1 MPVSFYPSSHRLP
14 NDAGQLITGGA
25 FSSLSPLYGLVA
37 LTENFLKPG
46 LSFPFKGK
54 KNSMTVSIVISGGIA
69 YQDQLGN
76 AAKVYAGQS
85 LLTYNQEEALQWF
98 LNLSDKISVSFVQLQ
113 FHAPSSPFPP
123 YQKSCFTAFTTVNHW
138 QLIACQN
145 GKEEILSL
153 QQPINIY
160 LAKLEAKQS
169 ITIALQLHCAGWLQI
184 LEGKV
189 ELEKREL
196 HPGDGVK
203 ITDGAPL
210 VLKALT
216 EAKLLLIE
224 LEKVGEKF
232 YNQK

>member
-14 NDAGQLITGGA
+14 NDAGQLITA
-25 FSSLSPLYGLVA
+25 DTFSSLSPLYGLVA

-123 YQKSCFTAFTTVNHW
+123 PPA
-138 QLIACQN
+138 A
-145 GKEEILSL
+145 
-153 QQPINIY
+153 
-160 LAKLEAKQS
+160 
-169 ITIALQLHCAGWLQI
+169 CAGRPGRGCPRGALWPRSRPRSRRPAPHLQS
-184 LEGKV
+184 
-189 ELEKREL
+189 
-196 HPGDGVK
+196 
-203 ITDGAPL
+203 GAWRHS
-210 VLKALT
+210 
-216 EAKLLLIE
+216 
-224 LEKVGEKF
+224 
-232 YNQK
+232 